1 MTLIRQNF
9 RFILFVAVS
18 AMMLTQSIAAGHDES
33 HHHITDDCVVCKIVE
48 VSSDKAQI
56 AVSIVTIQPRLTGVA
71 FEAAPI
77 LISNDLWSSAL
88 SRAPPAS

>member
-18 AMMLTQSIAAGHDES
+18 AMLLTQSIATGHDES
-33 HHHITDDCVVCKIVE
+33 HHHVSDDCVVCKIVE
-48 VSSDKAQI
+48 VSSDKAPL
-56 AVSIVTIQPRLTGVA
+56 AVSIVIIQPRLTGVV
-71 FEAAPI
+71 FERAPI
-77 LISNDLWSSAL
+77 LISSNLWSSAL